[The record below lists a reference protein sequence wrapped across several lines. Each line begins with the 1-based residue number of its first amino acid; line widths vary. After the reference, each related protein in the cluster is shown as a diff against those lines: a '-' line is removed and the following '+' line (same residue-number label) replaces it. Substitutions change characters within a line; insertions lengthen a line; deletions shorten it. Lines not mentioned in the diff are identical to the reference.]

1 MRKLIVAGIVSLDGH
16 FDGPE
21 GDFMA
26 MPLDLHFDTFLL
38 DEMRNADVM
47 LLGKGTYVGFRSF
60 WPAVQADPEAT
71 SEERQVSTLHD
82 SIDKVVVS
90 DTLEPDPRAAWHDIT
105 RIVRRAE
112 AHDAVRALKA
122 EDGGD
127 IIVFGS
133 RALWHDLIAA
143 RLVDELHLMLGA
155 GITGGGTPAF
165 AGLPATP
172 LRLTGTQTWAD
183 GSNIVLKYAIER

>member
-1 MRKLIVAGIVSLDGH
+1 
-16 FDGPE
+16 
-21 GDFMA
+21 MA

-47 LLGKGTYVGFRSF
+47 LLGKGTFVGFRSF
-60 WPAVQADPEAT
+60 WPAVQDDPDAT

-82 SIDKVVVS
+82 SIGKVVVS

-105 RIVRRAE
+105 RIVTRAE

-122 EDGGD
+122 GDGGD
-127 IIVFGS
+127 IVVFGS
-133 RALWHDLIAA
+133 RALWHDLVAA
-143 RLVDELHLMLGA
+143 GLVDELHLMLGA

-165 AGLPATP
+165 AGLPATS